1 MATQPPQ
8 ETPVSPEP
16 FQPTQPM
23 PEFEPP
29 SPDVDIPDMDP
40 ATNPPTVGGG
50 GNGGGDIDDR
60 GLFASASTVGYP
72 DGEPDEIG
80 TTDRMTSSTGGLAGT
95 SR

>member
-16 FQPTQPM
+16 IQPTQPA

-29 SPDVDIPDMDP
+29 SPDVDVPDMDP
-40 ATNPPTVGGG
+40 ANNPPTVGG
-50 GNGGGDIDDR
+50 DVDDR